1 MHVCFDV
8 IHQTL
13 NHLDPISAGAGL
25 EFLYQRELNEHKGPG
40 GSLDK
45 SGASWIVVKS

>member
-13 NHLDPISAGAGL
+13 NHLDPISAGS

-45 SGASWIVVKS
+45 FGGSWIVVKS